1 MHSTT
6 NLLISAIF
14 KKLKFLCK
22 TELFFSKIG
31 PLNAL
36 GVFTVS
42 FFGTFATFTK
52 ISNLENFSKTPFR
65 FHKKPMI
72 WTCLE
77 VLLFRSHSTV
87 SCYIYQF
94 LKNWKK
100 LHKLISVSK
109 KPKTWTFWEVL
120 YFSDPFHFVFAT
132 FSNL

>member
-14 KKLKFLCK
+14 EKLKFLCK

-100 LHKLISVSK
+100 TPQTHLCFKKTQNLNVLRNLIFFG
-109 KPKTWTFWEVL
+109 PIPLRFCYL
-120 YFSDPFHFVFAT
+120 
-132 FSNL
+132 